1 MPGILKHIAAAI
13 FAVLLTVCLAA
24 AYIVGAAARKH
35 LVCTG
40 LSIEVADSAAN
51 RFVTAS
57 DVRKY
62 LDMEYPGYAGMLLE
76 NIDLAEIERIVDG
89 KSAVKKSEA
98 YTTRD
103 GRLHVKVTQRE
114 PVVRFQKGQ
123 DGIYADNRGFLFPL
137 QSSYAS
143 RVQIVDGNIPLNISG
158 SFKGV
163 PRTAE
168 EQLWL
173 RQVTEM
179 VNYMEKS
186 RTWKDKIVQITV
198 DRDGDLVLI
207 PRKGSEHF
215 IFGSPTGIMEKFSK
229 MELYYR
235 GISGKTGGGY
245 KSVDL
250 RFSGQIVCR
259 HDNKNK

>member
-1 MPGILKHIAAAI
+1 MSRIIKHIAAAI
-13 FAVLLTVCLAA
+13 FAVVLIVCLTA
-24 AYIVGAAARKH
+24 AYIGGTAARKPI
-35 LVCTG
+35 VCTG
-40 LSIEVADSAAN
+40 LAVEVADSADN
-51 RFVTAS
+51 KFVSAA
-57 DVRKY
+57 DVKEY
-62 LDMEYPGYAGMLLE
+62 LDKEYPGYAGKPIESL
-76 NIDLAEIERIVDG
+76 DLVEIERIVDG

-163 PRTAE
+163 PQTEE

-173 RQVTEM
+173 RRMTEM
-179 VNYMEKS
+179 VNYMENS
-186 RTWKDKIVQITV
+186 RIWKDKIVQITV
-198 DRDGDLVLI
+198 GRNGDLILV
-207 PRKGSEHF
+207 PRKGCECF
-215 IFGSPTGIMEKFSK
+215 IFGSPTEIKEKFSK

-235 GISGKTGGGY
+235 GVADRTDGVY

-259 HDNKNK
+259 HDNKNR